1 MLMRA
6 LGHADPTAWEGA
18 SAEEAVPFPVAI
30 HRRFALFVGTID
42 GIRILRALPLNK
54 LRKSPP
60 PQTVFANRE
69 CKIPRVDHDF
79 HVNKIP
85 ITAVAEG
92 RGAQDMVALAPRR
105 RIG

>member
-1 MLMRA
+1 MTCGMLIRSLRHA
-6 LGHADPTAWEGA
+6 SPRLGRGER
-18 SAEEAVPFPVAI
+18 EEAVPFDDS
-30 HRRFALFVGTID
+30 LFVGTID

-79 HVNKIP
+79 YVNKIP
-85 ITAVAEG
+85 ITAVAED

-105 RIG
+105 RI